1 MSQFAFNDDAIQRHE
16 QSSINVGPVRQ
27 SYDMRS
33 DAKLVNDRDN
43 SSSPLKEAEN
53 GRSVNVEF

>member
-1 MSQFAFNDDAIQRHE
+1 M
-16 QSSINVGPVRQ
+16 GPVRQ

-43 SSSPLKEAEN
+43 SSSPLKEVEN
-53 GRSVNVEF
+53 GRSVNVEFWEDDIEMK